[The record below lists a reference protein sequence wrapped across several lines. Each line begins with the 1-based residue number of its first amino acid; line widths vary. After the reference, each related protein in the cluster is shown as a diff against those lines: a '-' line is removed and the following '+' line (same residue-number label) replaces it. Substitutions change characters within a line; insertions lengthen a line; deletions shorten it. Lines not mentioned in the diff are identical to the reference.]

1 MRVAVT
7 GRTVGPPLFESLEV
21 MGRDETLRRLRAAL
35 ERLDAL
41 MNDAHVPTTDVPTA
55 EVPVTYAPDVVV
67 PHEHER
73 APSGRR
79 RRRTPLGI
87 AVRVVVVL
95 AAIGLTYYVV
105 TLYQVWS
112 TGRRDEARPVDAI
125 VVLGAAQYDGRPS
138 PQLAAR
144 LDHVV
149 ELWPR
154 GLAPI
159 VVVTGGKQPEDRF
172 TEAEASARY
181 LVDHGVPEDALVFE
195 NAGRS
200 TYESLEGVA
209 DELHARGSAN
219 RPARH
224 RPVPRPAEPAD
235 RRGGGS
241 RGLRVADR
249 DERRDRWDV
258 VHEAPPGGRRHRG
271 RKDHRVRSSQWADR
285 LIGIHSVTASWPG
298 PRARS
303 HAPWGVV

>member
-1 MRVAVT
+1 MSDD
-7 GRTVGPPLFESLEV
+7 G
-21 MGRDETLRRLRAAL
+21 M
-35 ERLDAL
+35 
-41 MNDAHVPTTDVPTA
+41 PTA
-55 EVPVTYAPDVVV
+55 EVPVTYAADVVG
-67 PHEHER
+67 PHEHEPM
-73 APSGRR
+73 PSSRQ
-79 RRRTPLGI
+79 RRRTPIGI

-144 LDHVV
+144 LDHVIA
-149 ELWPR
+149 LWPR
-154 GLAPI
+154 GVAPI

-209 DELHARGSAN
+209 DELHARGLRTVLLVTDPFHALRS
-219 RPARH
+219 RLT
-224 RPVPRPAEPAD
+224 AEELGLDAYVSPTETSVVT
-235 RRGGGS
+235 GGS
-241 RGLRVADR
+241 SFTRHLQEAAGIAVGRIMGFGRLSGLT
-249 DERRDRWDV
+249 
-258 VHEAPPGGRRHRG
+258 G
-271 RKDHRVRSSQWADR
+271 
-285 LIGIHSVTASWPG
+285 
-298 PRARS
+298 
-303 HAPWGVV
+303 